1 MTQMANS
8 LTNSALTQINSS
20 QGVEPSSLPKQE
32 KLTRKINAIAVILL
46 VLALLLTALPTIPFS
61 FETKTRARD
70 PQTGRNKTTVVAQT
84 GQMSAMEYVW
94 KPYTDR
100 GVGFTAEMGE
110 QLKGTNETY
119 DISQVASIP
128 LLLLFITVLVAIFSL
143 LMYKTYFSMA
153 IIMTGAV
160 FGIVAQF
167 ISPLFAMQRHRMIII
182 AICVAAFAVAIYSA
196 FTHTRLQAMRK
207 ADPKY
212 KLMVNYQMPLGAHVR
227 KNWMMYSF
235 LIIPIGYFVLFKY
248 LPMAGNVIAFRY
260 YKGGPNI
267 LGTGW
272 LGLEY
277 FDKFIQQT
285 DFWRAFRNTLE
296 LSVKYLI
303 VRFPLTLIFAL
314 LLNEMRHVKAKKLVQ
329 TISYLPHFISTVIL
343 VGMVKEMVAMTGPIN
358 LLTKLFGGNTI
369 PFIQKPEWFHSL
381 YIVSGVWQG
390 LGWGT
395 ILYLAAMT
403 GINTELYE
411 AAEIDGA
418 TRFDK
423 VMNVTLPGILPTI
436 STLLVLDIGGIMG
449 SNFEKVLL
457 MYNEL
462 TYETADVIS
471 TYVYRMGITGGMFSF
486 STAIGLFEG
495 IIGLVLVSSANIVSR
510 KLTDTSLW

>member
-1 MTQMANS
+1 MIQNTNVTPPAVADGKLAPKKGLAFFSDTQ
-8 LTNSALTQINSS
+8 
-20 QGVEPSSLPKQE
+20 
-32 KLTRKINAIAVILL
+32 KLTKRINAIAGLFLI
-46 VLALLLTALPTIPFS
+46 LALILTAWPSIPFD
-61 FETKTRARD
+61 FQVKTRARD
-70 PQTGRNKTTVVAQT
+70 PETGRNKTTVVDQS
-84 GQMSAMEYVW
+84 GKIGAMEYIFM
-94 KPYTDR
+94 PYTDR
-100 GVGFTAEMGE
+100 GTGFTAQIGD
-110 QLKGTNETY
+110 QLANEEGVY
-119 DISQVASIP
+119 DIAQVAGVP
-128 LLLLFITVLVAIFSL
+128 LLLVFSSILAALFSL
-143 LMYKTYFSMA
+143 IWSKTYFSMA
-153 IIMTGAV
+153 MLMLGAV
-160 FGIVAQF
+160 FGVAAQF
-167 ISPLFAMQRHRMIII
+167 ISPILAMQSHRILLI
-182 AICVAAFAVAIYSA
+182 ALYCAAFAVGVYSA
-196 FTHTRLQAMRK
+196 LTHRRLEAERQ
-207 ADPKY
+207 ADPHY
-212 KLMVNYQMPLGAHVR
+212 KLMANYQMPLGKHIM
-227 KNWMMYSF
+227 KNWMIYSF
-235 LIIPIGYFVLFKY
+235 LIIPVGYFILFKY

-277 FDKFIQQT
+277 FDKFTRQS

-303 VRFPLTLIFAL
+303 VRFPMTLIFAL
-314 LLNEMRHVKAKKLVQ
+314 LLNELRNVRAKKLVQ

-358 LLTKLFGGNTI
+358 LITKALGMGSQ
-369 PFIQKPEWFHSL
+369 PFIQKPEWFHTL

-403 GINTELYE
+403 NINTELYE

-418 TRFDK
+418 NRFRK
-423 VMNVTLPGILPTI
+423 MYHVTLPGILPTI

-495 IIGLVLVSSANIVSR
+495 IIGLILVTSANVVSR
-510 KLTDTSLW
+510 KLTDSSLW